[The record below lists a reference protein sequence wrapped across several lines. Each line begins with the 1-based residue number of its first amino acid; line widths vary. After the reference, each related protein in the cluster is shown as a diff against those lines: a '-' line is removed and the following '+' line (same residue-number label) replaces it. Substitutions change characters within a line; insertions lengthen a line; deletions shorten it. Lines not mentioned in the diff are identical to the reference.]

1 MANIVAD
8 TTWHGNP
15 RPIESFVTTVFDAQV
30 ASPYYRDGR
39 DVPVHN
45 TYNTRGPLVN
55 LAPSASISVA
65 GPSLLV
71 QGAVGGL
78 WPVGSGLNVAIT
90 VTGGTDISTS
100 INNQTELLS
109 PDQFAAQVAASLNTI
124 GAGDVQCASDGEL
137 VNISALGA
145 VTALTITTWAVAV

>member
-1 MANIVAD
+1 MANIVSE

-15 RPIESFVTTVFDAQV
+15 RPIESYVTTVYDSAV
-30 ASPYYRDGR
+30 ASPYYIDGR

-45 TYNTRGPLVN
+45 TYNTSIPLSD
-55 LAPSASISVA
+55 LAPAASISVA
-65 GPSLLV
+65 GPTLVV

-78 WPVGSGLNVAIT
+78 WPVGSALNVAIT
-90 VTGGTDISTS
+90 VTGGTNISTS
-100 INNQTELLS
+100 IVNQIQTLS
-109 PDQFAAQVAASLNTI
+109 PDQFAALVADTLNTL